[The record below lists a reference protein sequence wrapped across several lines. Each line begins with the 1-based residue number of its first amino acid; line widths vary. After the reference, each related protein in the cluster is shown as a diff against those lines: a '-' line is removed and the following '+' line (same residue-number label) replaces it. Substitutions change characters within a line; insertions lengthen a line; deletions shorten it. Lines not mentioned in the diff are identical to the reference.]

1 MYRAEGLKPTET
13 LDGLFQGALK
23 IIQRREGYRF
33 SVDAPLLASF
43 VRLKRGERVVD
54 LGTGSGVILLILAKR
69 YPQVGELVGV
79 EIQQELVE
87 LARRNVILNE
97 MEGLIRIVHGDIRGI
112 KNFFDAGSFDVV
124 VSNPPY
130 YPLHERRSGY
140 LSQRAMA
147 RHEVAGGIRE
157 VMVASSYLL
166 REGGRGYFIYP
177 SRRAATLIHQ
187 MREARLEPK
196 RMRWVHSFEGE
207 PAKMVMVQ
215 GVKGAGEGLE
225 VEPPLFIFR
234 SPGEYT
240 QEMETVLFRLK
251 EGEED
256 DEEL

>member
-1 MYRAEGLKPTET
+1 MSQSEGLRSDET

-23 IIQRREGYRF
+23 IIQKREGYRF

-43 VRLKRGERVVD
+43 VKLKRGERVVD
-54 LGTGSGVILLILAKR
+54 LGTGSGVILLILRKR
-69 YPQVGELVGV
+69 YPEAGELVGV

-112 KNFFDAGSFDVV
+112 KKIFGAGSFDVV

-130 YPLHERRSGY
+130 YPLQRKNL

-157 VMVASSYLL
+157 VMAASSYLL

-177 SRRAATLIHQ
+177 SRRAATLILE

-196 RMRWVHSFEGE
+196 RMRWVHSFEGK

-215 GVKGAGEGLE
+215 GVKGSGEGLE
-225 VEPPLFIFR
+225 VDPPLFLFR